1 MVLRQLRR
9 RFGSLPHELE
19 EHIRQLSPER
29 IEALAEALLDFT
41 DLGEVVSWLNR
52 SA

>member
-1 MVLRQLRR
+1 MRR
-9 RFGSLPHELE
+9 RFGSVPNDLE
-19 EHIRQLSPER
+19 ERIRQLSADQ
-29 IEALAEALLDFT
+29 IEVLAEALLDFT